1 MNPSKIRERKCSTCK
16 HYQPSPLWR
25 KGWCRNPLLYD
36 RNTNHLVEADSL
48 ACNRTFIDYW
58 EPISGPITTSVARSS
73 SGKPRIAPSIP
84 MDTLDARGNRVTHT
98 GLTPMSGMTAI
109 APDLH
114 EGAHNTTVQAVP
126 TEAEEGYRPRNGQHT
141 LEFSQIDAAP
151 SSNGT
156 LAHDITGPHAVK
168 TRAEV
173 LKKAARPPQKPILL
187 GMGRDRL
194 ILMAALLV
202 VLIAVVGG
210 GIWLATRK
218 SGPNVPAVLPT
229 VTLAP
234 RPSPTGFGDP
244 TATVPPAPT
253 ATSLPLP
260 PAGTIGIN
268 GWVKA
273 TQNVRLRDQAST
285 SGKIVSVLQTDKPA
299 HVIDGPV
306 DANGYTWWKVDQYDA
321 SNPTAS
327 GWCAGEFL
335 AATEPPSP

>member
-58 EPISGPITTSVARSS
+58 EPISGPIANSVARASG
-73 SGKPRIAPSIP
+73 GKPRIAPSIP
-84 MDTLDARGNRVTHT
+84 MDTLDAKGNRVTHT

-114 EGAHNTTVQAVP
+114 QDAHNNTGQAVP
-126 TEAEEGYRPRNGQHT
+126 IDPENEYGSRNGQHT
-141 LEFSQIDAAP
+141 LEFTQIDSAP

-156 LAHDITGPHAVK
+156 LAHDITGPHAAK

-194 ILMAALLV
+194 ILMAALLI
-202 VLIAVVGG
+202 VLVAVIGG
-210 GIWLATRK
+210 SIWLATRK
-218 SGPNVPAVLPT
+218 SGPNLPAVLPT
-229 VTLAP
+229 VTLSP
-234 RPSPTGFGDP
+234 KPSPTGFGDP
-244 TATVPPAPT
+244 TATLPPAPT
-253 ATSLPLP
+253 ATPLPLP
-260 PAGTIGIN
+260 PAGTIGVN

-285 SGKIVSVLQTDKPA
+285 SGKIVSVLQTDKIA

-306 DANGYTWWKVDQYDA
+306 DANGYTWWKVDQYDPN
-321 SNPTAS
+321 NPTAS

-335 AATEPPSP
+335 NATAAPAP

>member
-1 MNPSKIRERKCSTCK
+1 
-16 HYQPSPLWR
+16 
-25 KGWCRNPLLYD
+25 
-36 RNTNHLVEADSL
+36 
-48 ACNRTFIDYW
+48 
-58 EPISGPITTSVARSS
+58 
-73 SGKPRIAPSIP
+73 
-84 MDTLDARGNRVTHT
+84 
-98 GLTPMSGMTAI
+98 MSGMTAI

-126 TEAEEGYRPRNGQHT
+126 TEPEEGYRPRNGQHT

>member
-58 EPISGPITTSVARSS
+58 EPISGPIPTQMANSS
-73 SGKPRIAPSIP
+73 GGKPRIAPSIP
-84 MDTLDARGNRVTHT
+84 MDTLDAKGNRVTHT
-98 GLTPMSGMTAI
+98 GLTPMSGMTAV

-114 EGAHNTTVQAVP
+114 DEADNPSLRPKLPEYDSDYRTVN
-126 TEAEEGYRPRNGQHT
+126 EQHT
-141 LEFSQIDAAP
+141 LEFTPLEPAA
-151 SSNGT
+151 SNGT
-156 LAHDITGPHAVK
+156 DTHAVRGAAAAK
-168 TRAEV
+168 PRANA
-173 LKKAARPPQKPILL
+173 LKKIVRQPQKPILL

-194 ILMAALLV
+194 ILLAALLV
-202 VLIAVVGG
+202 ILVAAIGG
-210 GIWLATRK
+210 GIWLATHNFA
-218 SGPNVPAVLPT
+218 SNHPAVLPT

-234 RPSPTGFGDP
+234 KPSPTGFGDP

-253 ATSLPLP
+253 ATAMPVP

-268 GWVKA
+268 GWVKV
-273 TQNVRLRDQAST
+273 TQNVRLRDAATT
-285 SGKIVSVLQTDKPA
+285 SGKSLGVLQTNKTA

-306 DANGYTWWKVDQYDA
+306 EANGYTWWKVDQYDPN
-321 SNPTAS
+321 NPTAS
-327 GWCAGEFL
+327 GWCAGAFL
-335 AATEPPSP
+335 TPIPAP